1 MSDEL
6 PEWLIKKI
14 KKKLEEIEYEILKL
28 NIAEV
33 GVCRERHII
42 AGKHIAL
49 EWVLSLKEN
58 GEKQ

>member
-42 AGKHIAL
+42 
-49 EWVLSLKEN
+49 S
-58 GEKQ
+58 